1 MNIAKLH
8 PLTLTGLNILVIVGS
23 ASLCLLLLPTRLP
36 GMEILGV
43 GPSWLVMW
51 TIAWSLRRSIWSA
64 ATAGIILGM
73 IQDGMTFPASK
84 LQGAV
89 MPTHILSLIIVGVL
103 ASWLYKHRYIDDKIV
118 TVVIITFLL
127 AIVAESIVCGQ
138 YLFQMTIGQSVAVN
152 FDIINSLLT
161 DRFPVML
168 IAGILSGLWMPILY
182 CPLHFWWQK
191 MFGAIKFI

>member
-73 IQDGMTFPASK
+73 IQDGMTFPALK

-103 ASWLYKHRYIDDKIV
+103 ASWLHKHRYIDDKIV